1 MKKTFTTLVSLLFST
16 IIIAQISPHKL
27 KNGNIQE
34 KINDKVIMSG
44 SESLSHLMVN
54 QNPNTIALK
63 TVSSNEEMLGSTTYD
78 LQSNAAVD
86 NRLIRHSDGT
96 ISAVWTMSAQFS
108 TSYTDR
114 GTGYNF
120 YDGSSWDSYPN
131 ARLESSRGGWP
142 SILATGTDKE
152 ISITH
157 NTDNGYLNLTNRSS
171 IGSGSWQESPISSQ
185 DSNGVY
191 TDIIWNRAVIGG
203 TSQQTI
209 HMVGVIA
216 NTALG
221 GTIYN
226 GLDGALVYYRS
237 QDGGVTWDI
246 KDLQLP
252 TLDSTKYLG
261 FSGDSYAIACNGET
275 VVVAYFGD
283 LDDSAI
289 IKSSDNGNTWTA
301 TTFLDFPVDKYS
313 TDSGIDLDND
323 GIMDS
328 IYSTDGSGAVL
339 LDNNNVAHVFFG
351 NMLLLDADLTD
362 ANTSYF
368 ASTNGLMYW
377 NENMGAD
384 DYANNPIDPTTPS
397 LWFTSLPQM
406 ITSAQDTDGDNLL
419 NYVDYPTYYMSLTC
433 MPNAGID
440 ANGNIFVSY
449 SELMENIDNG
459 SQNFRHVNVI
469 KSMDGGVSW
478 SAPTDVTPHT
488 AWSGAQECVF
498 ATMDRNVDDKIRLI
512 YQKDFE
518 PGLAV
523 RGDEDIIDIN
533 EIIYLEMDTT
543 ELGNTSTNISEISS
557 LNNISLYPNP
567 ATNSTNVNLY
577 SLESKNTTLR
587 LKNIMGKIV
596 SEVNINLLSGNNNI
610 KLNLS
615 NLKNGIYFINSESMN
630 DTNSIKLIIS
640 K

>member
-16 IIIAQISPHKL
+16 IIIAQISPYKL
-27 KNGNIQE
+27 KNCNNQA

-44 SESLSHLMVN
+44 NESLSHLMVN
-54 QNPNTIALK
+54 PNPNTIALK

-78 LQSNAAVD
+78 LQSNACVD
-86 NRLIRHSDGT
+86 NRLIRHADGT
-96 ISAVWTMSAQFS
+96 ISAAWTMSAQFS
-108 TSYTDR
+108 TSYSDR

-120 YDGSSWDSYPN
+120 YDGSTWDSYPN

-142 SILATGTDKE
+142 SILATGSGKE
-152 ISITH
+152 IAITH
-157 NTDNGYLNLTNRSS
+157 NTDNGYLLMTHRTS
-171 IGSGSWQESPISSQ
+171 IGSGSWNEDIVSSI
-185 DSNGVY
+185 DSNGLY
-191 TDIIWNRAVIGG
+191 RDIIWNRAVIGG
-203 TSQQTI
+203 ANQQTI

-237 QDGGVTWDI
+237 QDGGSTWDI

-261 FSGDSYAIACNGET
+261 FSGDSYAIASNGET
-275 VVVAYFGD
+275 VVVAYFGG

-289 IKSSDNGNTWTA
+289 IKSTDNGNTWNA
-301 TTFLDFPVDKYS
+301 TSFLDFPVDKYAP
-313 TDSGIDLDND
+313 DAGIDLDND
-323 GIMDS
+323 GLMDS
-328 IYSTDGSGAVL
+328 LYSTDGTGALL
-339 LDNNNVAHVFFG
+339 LDDNNMAHVFYG

-362 ANTSYF
+362 GNTSYF

-384 DYANNPIDPTTPS
+384 DYASNPISSPS
-397 LWFTSLPQM
+397 LWFSNLGQM
-406 ITSAQDTDGDNLL
+406 IASAQDTDGDNLL

-469 KSMDGGVSW
+469 KSMDGGVNW
-478 SAPTDVTPHT
+478 SAPTDVTPHN

-498 ATMDRNVDDKIRLI
+498 ATIDRNVDDKIRLI

-523 RGDEDIIDIN
+523 RGDEDIIDVN
-533 EIIYLEMDTT
+533 EIIYLEIDTT
-543 ELGNTSTNISEISS
+543 ELSNTSTNISEISS
-557 LNNISLYPNP
+557 LNTISIYPNP
-567 ATNSTNVNLY
+567 TASFTNVNLY
-577 SLESKNTTLR
+577 SSVNKNIILR
-587 LKNIMGKIV
+587 LTNIIGKIV
-596 SEVNINLLSGNNNI
+596 SEVNIHVVSGNNNI
-610 KLNLS
+610 NLDVS
-615 NLKNGIYFINSESMN
+615 NLKNGIYFINSESIN
-630 DTNSIKLIIS
+630 ESKSIKLIIS

>member
-16 IIIAQISPHKL
+16 IIIAQISPYKL
-27 KNGNIQE
+27 KNGNNQA

-44 SESLSHLMVN
+44 NESLSHLMVN
-54 QNPNTIALK
+54 PNPNTIALK

-78 LQSNAAVD
+78 LQSNACVD
-86 NRLIRHSDGT
+86 NRLIRHADGT
-96 ISAVWTMSAQFS
+96 ISAAWTMSAQFS
-108 TSYTDR
+108 TSYSDR

-120 YDGSSWDSYPN
+120 YDGSTWDSYPN

-142 SILATGTDKE
+142 SILATGSGKE
-152 ISITH
+152 IAITH
-157 NTDNGYLNLTNRSS
+157 NTDNGYLLMTHRTS
-171 IGSGSWQESPISSQ
+171 IGSGSWNEDIVSSI
-185 DSNGVY
+185 DSNGLY
-191 TDIIWNRAVIGG
+191 RDIIWNRAVIGG
-203 TSQQTI
+203 ANQQTI

-237 QDGGVTWDI
+237 QDGGSTWDI

-261 FSGDSYAIACNGET
+261 FSGDSYAIASNGET
-275 VVVAYFGD
+275 VVVAYFGG

-289 IKSSDNGNTWTA
+289 IKSTDNGNTWNA
-301 TTFLDFPVDKYS
+301 TSFLDFPVDKYAP
-313 TDSGIDLDND
+313 DAGIDLDND
-323 GIMDS
+323 GLMDS
-328 IYSTDGSGAVL
+328 LYSTDGTGALL
-339 LDNNNVAHVFFG
+339 LDDNNMAHVFYG

-362 ANTSYF
+362 GNTSYF

-384 DYANNPIDPTTPS
+384 DYASNPISSPS
-397 LWFTSLPQM
+397 LWFSNLGQM
-406 ITSAQDTDGDNLL
+406 IASAQDTDGDNLL

-469 KSMDGGVSW
+469 KSMDGGVNW
-478 SAPTDVTPHT
+478 SAPTDVTPHN

-498 ATMDRNVDDKIRLI
+498 ATIDRNVDDKIRLI

-523 RGDEDIIDIN
+523 RGDEDIIDVN
-533 EIIYLEMDTT
+533 EIIYLEIDTT
-543 ELGNTSTNISEISS
+543 ELSNTSTNISEISS
-557 LNNISLYPNP
+557 LNTISIYPNP
-567 ATNSTNVNLY
+567 TASFTNVNLY
-577 SLESKNTTLR
+577 SSVNKNIILR
-587 LKNIMGKIV
+587 LTNIIGKIV
-596 SEVNINLLSGNNNI
+596 SEVNIHVVSGNNNI
-610 KLNLS
+610 NLDVS
-615 NLKNGIYFINSESMN
+615 NLKTGIYFINSESIN
-630 DTNSIKLIIS
+630 ESKSIKLIIS

>member
-16 IIIAQISPHKL
+16 IIIAQISPYKL
-27 KNGNIQE
+27 KNGNNQA
-34 KINDKVIMSG
+34 KTNDKVIMSG

-54 QNPNTIALK
+54 PNPNTIALK

-78 LQSNAAVD
+78 LQSNACVD
-86 NRLIRHSDGT
+86 NRLIRHADGT
-96 ISAVWTMSAQFS
+96 ISAAWTMSAQFS
-108 TSYTDR
+108 TSYSDR

-120 YDGSSWDSYPN
+120 YDGSTWDSYPN
-131 ARLESSRGGWP
+131 VRLESSRGGWP
-142 SILATGTDKE
+142 SILATGSGKE
-152 ISITH
+152 IAITH
-157 NTDNGYLNLTNRSS
+157 NTDNGYLLMTHRTS
-171 IGSGSWQESPISSQ
+171 IGSGSWNEDIVSSI
-185 DSNGVY
+185 DSNGLY
-191 TDIIWNRAVIGG
+191 RDIIWNRAVIGG
-203 TSQQTI
+203 ANQQTI

-237 QDGGVTWDI
+237 QDGGSTWDI

-261 FSGDSYAIACNGET
+261 FSGDSYAIASNGET
-275 VVVAYFGD
+275 VVVAYFGG

-289 IKSSDNGNTWTA
+289 IKSTDNGNTWNA
-301 TTFLDFPVDKYS
+301 TSFLDFPVDKYAP
-313 TDSGIDLDND
+313 DAGIDLDND
-323 GIMDS
+323 GLMDS
-328 IYSTDGSGAVL
+328 LYSTDGTGALL
-339 LDNNNVAHVFFG
+339 LDDNNMAHVFYG

-362 ANTSYF
+362 GNTSYF

-384 DYANNPIDPTTPS
+384 DYASNPISSPS
-397 LWFTSLPQM
+397 LWFSNLGQM
-406 ITSAQDTDGDNLL
+406 IASAQDTDGDNLL

-469 KSMDGGVSW
+469 KSMDGGVNW
-478 SAPTDVTPHT
+478 SAPTDVTPHN

-498 ATMDRNVDDKIRLI
+498 ATIDRNVDDKIRLI

-523 RGDEDIIDIN
+523 RGDEDIIDVN
-533 EIIYLEMDTT
+533 EIIYLEIDTT
-543 ELGNTSTNISEISS
+543 ELSNTSTNISEISS
-557 LNNISLYPNP
+557 LNTISIYPNP
-567 ATNSTNVNLY
+567 TASFTNVNLY
-577 SLESKNTTLR
+577 SSVNKNIILR
-587 LKNIMGKIV
+587 LTNIIGKIV
-596 SEVNINLLSGNNNI
+596 SEVNIHVVSGNNNI
-610 KLNLS
+610 NLDVS
-615 NLKNGIYFINSESMN
+615 NLKNGIYFINSESIN
-630 DTNSIKLIIS
+630 ESKSIKLIIS

>member
-16 IIIAQISPHKL
+16 IIIAQISPYKL
-27 KNGNIQE
+27 KNGNNQA
-34 KINDKVIMSG
+34 KTNDKVIMSG

-54 QNPNTIALK
+54 PNPNTIALK

-78 LQSNAAVD
+78 LQSNACVD
-86 NRLIRHSDGT
+86 NRLIRHADGT
-96 ISAVWTMSAQFS
+96 ISAAWTMSAQFS
-108 TSYTDR
+108 TSYSDR

-120 YDGSSWDSYPN
+120 YDGSTWDSYPN

-142 SILATGTDKE
+142 SILATGSGKE
-152 ISITH
+152 IAITH
-157 NTDNGYLNLTNRSS
+157 NTDNGYLLMTHRTS
-171 IGSGSWQESPISSQ
+171 IGSGSWNEDIVSSI
-185 DSNGVY
+185 DSNGLY
-191 TDIIWNRAVIGG
+191 RDIIWNRAVIGG
-203 TSQQTI
+203 ANQQTI

-237 QDGGVTWDI
+237 QDGGSTWDI

-261 FSGDSYAIACNGET
+261 FSGDSYAIASNGET
-275 VVVAYFGD
+275 VVVAYFGG

-289 IKSSDNGNTWTA
+289 IKSTDNGNTWNA
-301 TTFLDFPVDKYS
+301 TSFLDFPVDKYAP
-313 TDSGIDLDND
+313 DAGIDLDND
-323 GIMDS
+323 GLMDS
-328 IYSTDGSGAVL
+328 LYSTDGTGALL
-339 LDNNNVAHVFFG
+339 LDDNNMAHVFYG

-362 ANTSYF
+362 GNTSYF

-384 DYANNPIDPTTPS
+384 DYASNPISSPS
-397 LWFTSLPQM
+397 LWFSNLGQM
-406 ITSAQDTDGDNLL
+406 IASAQDTDGDNLL

-469 KSMDGGVSW
+469 KSMDGGVNW
-478 SAPTDVTPHT
+478 SAPTDVTPHN

-498 ATMDRNVDDKIRLI
+498 ATIDRNVDDKIRLI

-523 RGDEDIIDIN
+523 RGDEDIIDVN
-533 EIIYLEMDTT
+533 EIIYLEIDTT
-543 ELGNTSTNISEISS
+543 ELSNTSTNISEISS
-557 LNNISLYPNP
+557 LNTISIYPNP
-567 ATNSTNVNLY
+567 TASFTNVNLY
-577 SLESKNTTLR
+577 SSVNKNIILR
-587 LKNIMGKIV
+587 LTNIIGKIV
-596 SEVNINLLSGNNNI
+596 SEVNIHVVSGNNNI
-610 KLNLS
+610 NLDVS
-615 NLKNGIYFINSESMN
+615 NLKTGIYFINSESIN
-630 DTNSIKLIIS
+630 ESKSIKLIIS

>member
-16 IIIAQISPHKL
+16 IIIAQISPYKL
-27 KNGNIQE
+27 KNGNNQA

-44 SESLSHLMVN
+44 NESLSHLMVN
-54 QNPNTIALK
+54 PNPNTIALK

-78 LQSNAAVD
+78 LQSNACVD
-86 NRLIRHSDGT
+86 NRLIRHADGT
-96 ISAVWTMSAQFS
+96 ISAAWTMSAQFS
-108 TSYTDR
+108 TSYSDR

-120 YDGSSWDSYPN
+120 YDGSTWDSYPN

-142 SILATGTDKE
+142 SILATGSGKE
-152 ISITH
+152 IAITH
-157 NTDNGYLNLTNRSS
+157 NTDNGYLLMTHRTS
-171 IGSGSWQESPISSQ
+171 IGSGSWNEDIVSSI
-185 DSNGVY
+185 DSNGLY
-191 TDIIWNRAVIGG
+191 RDIIWNRAVIGG
-203 TSQQTI
+203 ANQQTL

-237 QDGGVTWDI
+237 QDGGSTWDI

-252 TLDSTKYLG
+252 SLDSTKYLG
-261 FSGDSYAIACNGET
+261 FSGDSYAIASNGET
-275 VVVAYFGD
+275 VVVAYFGG

-289 IKSSDNGNTWTA
+289 IKSTDNGNTWNA
-301 TTFLDFPVDKYS
+301 TSFLDFPVDKYAP
-313 TDSGIDLDND
+313 DAGIDLDND
-323 GIMDS
+323 GLMDS
-328 IYSTDGSGAVL
+328 LYSTDGTGALL
-339 LDNNNVAHVFFG
+339 LDDNNMAHVFYG

-362 ANTSYF
+362 GNTSYF

-384 DYANNPIDPTTPS
+384 DYASNPISSPS
-397 LWFTSLPQM
+397 LWFSNLGQM
-406 ITSAQDTDGDNLL
+406 IASAQDTDGDNLL

-469 KSMDGGVSW
+469 KSMDGGVNW
-478 SAPTDVTPHT
+478 SAPTDVTPHN

-498 ATMDRNVDDKIRLI
+498 ATIDRNVDDKIRLI

-523 RGDEDIIDIN
+523 RGDEDIIDVN
-533 EIIYLEMDTT
+533 EIIYLEIDTT
-543 ELGNTSTNISEISS
+543 ELSNTSTNISEISS
-557 LNNISLYPNP
+557 LNTISIYPNP
-567 ATNSTNVNLY
+567 TASFTNVNLY
-577 SLESKNTTLR
+577 SSVNKNIILR
-587 LKNIMGKIV
+587 LTNIIGKIV
-596 SEVNINLLSGNNNI
+596 SEVNIHVVSGNNNI
-610 KLNLS
+610 NLDVS
-615 NLKNGIYFINSESMN
+615 NLKTGIYFINSESIN
-630 DTNSIKLIIS
+630 ESKSIKLIIS

>member
-1 MKKTFTTLVSLLFST
+1 
-16 IIIAQISPHKL
+16 
-27 KNGNIQE
+27 
-34 KINDKVIMSG
+34 
-44 SESLSHLMVN
+44 
-54 QNPNTIALK
+54 
-63 TVSSNEEMLGSTTYD
+63 
-78 LQSNAAVD
+78 
-86 NRLIRHSDGT
+86 
-96 ISAVWTMSAQFS
+96 
-108 TSYTDR
+108 
-114 GTGYNF
+114 
-120 YDGSSWDSYPN
+120 
-131 ARLESSRGGWP
+131 
-142 SILATGTDKE
+142 
-152 ISITH
+152 
-157 NTDNGYLNLTNRSS
+157 
-171 IGSGSWQESPISSQ
+171 
-185 DSNGVY
+185 
-191 TDIIWNRAVIGG
+191 
-203 TSQQTI
+203 
-209 HMVGVIA
+209 
-216 NTALG
+216 
-221 GTIYN
+221 
-226 GLDGALVYYRS
+226 
-237 QDGGVTWDI
+237 
-246 KDLQLP
+246 
-252 TLDSTKYLG
+252 
-261 FSGDSYAIACNGET
+261 
-275 VVVAYFGD
+275 
-283 LDDSAI
+283 
-289 IKSSDNGNTWTA
+289 
-301 TTFLDFPVDKYS
+301 
-313 TDSGIDLDND
+313 
-323 GIMDS
+323 
-328 IYSTDGSGAVL
+328 
-339 LDNNNVAHVFFG
+339 
-351 NMLLLDADLTD
+351 MLLLDADLTD

-498 ATMDRNVDDKIRLI
+498 ATIDRNVDDKIRLI